1 MTPPGAPSRA
11 RAAAPRRVV
20 VDASVALKWQL
31 PDEDHIPQALALR
44 DDFLARG
51 SLTLIAPSLFLY
63 EVTNAIGMAA
73 KRARVAP
80 NVADEALANLVAAGI
95 ELFPPDAPR
104 ILRLCR
110 RFSIAAYDAAYV
122 ALALQL
128 RADLW
133 TGDRPLF
140 RAASRE
146 LASVRWIGDYPL
158 PAPVPAGARRTLPP
172 PAD

>member
-1 MTPPGAPSRA
+1 LTPATR
-11 RAAAPRRVV
+11 PRRAV
-20 VDASVALKWQL
+20 VDASVALKWQF
-31 PDEDHIPQALALR
+31 PDEDHVPQALALR
-44 DDFLARG
+44 DDFLVHGAIV
-51 SLTLIAPSLFLY
+51 LVAPSLFLY

-73 KRARVAP
+73 KRARVSP
-80 NVADEALANLVAAGI
+80 DLADEALANLLACEI
-95 ELFPPDAPR
+95 EVFPPDPER

-128 RADLW
+128 RTDLW

-140 RAASRE
+140 QATSKE

-158 PAPVPAGARRTLPP
+158 PAPPASK
-172 PAD
+172 

>member
-1 MTPPGAPSRA
+1 MTAGGRPPTMRRGLPR
-11 RAAAPRRVV
+11 RTPRRVV

-31 PDEDHIPQALALR
+31 PDEDFIAQAAALR
-44 DDFLARG
+44 DDYLVRREVA
-51 SLTLIAPSLFLY
+51 LVAPSLFLY

-73 KRARVAP
+73 KRARVSAD
-80 NVADEALANLVAAGI
+80 VADEALANLVAANI
-95 ELFPPDAPR
+95 ELFPPEPAR
-104 ILRLCR
+104 MLRLCR

-133 TGDRPLF
+133 TGDRPLYE
-140 RAASRE
+140 AARGE

-158 PAPVPAGARRTLPP
+158 PG
-172 PAD
+172 

>member
-1 MTPPGAPSRA
+1 MRAGERPAAARRTARRPSASGRG
-11 RAAAPRRVV
+11 APRRVV

-31 PDEDHIPQALALR
+31 PDEDFIPQAMALLHDHAVR
-44 DDFLARG
+44 REIALV
-51 SLTLIAPSLFLY
+51 APSLFLY

-73 KRARVAP
+73 KRARVASD
-80 NVADEALANLVAAGI
+80 VADEALANLVAANI
-95 ELFPPDAPR
+95 ELFAPEPAR

-110 RFSIAAYDAAYV
+110 RFSIAAYDAAYL

-133 TGDRPLF
+133 TGDRPLYQ
-140 RAASRE
+140 ATHNE

-158 PAPVPAGARRTLPP
+158 PG
-172 PAD
+172 

>member
-31 PDEDHIPQALALR
+31 PDEDFIPQAAALR
-44 DDFLARG
+44 YDYLVRHEVA
-51 SLTLIAPSLFLY
+51 LVAPSLFLY

-73 KRARVAP
+73 KRARVAAD
-80 NVADEALANLVAAGI
+80 VADEALANLVAASI
-95 ELFPPDAPR
+95 ELFPPDPAR

-133 TGDRPLF
+133 TGDRPLYEAT
-140 RAASRE
+140 RGD
-146 LASVRWIGDYPL
+146 LASVRWIGEYPL
-158 PAPVPAGARRTLPP
+158 PG
-172 PAD
+172 

>member
-1 MTPPGAPSRA
+1 MTPGQRPSATRRPSAA
-11 RAAAPRRVV
+11 RRSSPRRVV

-31 PDEDHIPQALALR
+31 PDEDFIPQAMALLHDAVVR
-44 DDFLARG
+44 HEV
-51 SLTLIAPSLFLY
+51 SLVAPSLFLY
-63 EVTNAIGMAA
+63 EVTNAIGMSA
-73 KRARVAP
+73 KRARLASD
-80 NVADEALANLVAAGI
+80 VADEALANLLAANM
-95 ELFPPDAPR
+95 EQFAPEPAR

-133 TGDRPLF
+133 TGDRPLYEAT
-140 RAASRE
+140 RGE

-158 PAPVPAGARRTLPP
+158 PG
-172 PAD
+172 